1 MVRALP
7 VLMFVLFYLGFELI
21 HFLVQHHGP
30 LLFLVYLGDGFGI
43 DRQVEL
49 LGLIVPVQTAQTGG
63 RFILSLFCIGRRMLW
78 LDPDARGWWG
88 IRRLW
93 RVLQGD
99 WRAGEVRGRMCQ
111 LLVGFVWVV
120 GSEARRDCHC
130 RWP

>member
-7 VLMFVLFYLGFELI
+7 VLMFVLFHLGFELI

-30 LLFLVYLGDGFGI
+30 LLFLVNLGDGFGI

-49 LGLIVPVQTAQTGG
+49 LGLIVLAQTAQAWA
-63 RFILSLFCIGRRMLW
+63 RFILSLFCIGRRMVW
-78 LDPDARGWWG
+78 LDPVARGWWG
-88 IRRLW
+88 IRRLG
-93 RVLQGD
+93 RVLRGD

-120 GSEARRDCHC
+120 GS
-130 RWP
+130 